1 MEKPGEY
8 DVVHPIWQ
16 RGRDWGIQEERKRI
30 IALLLD
36 DANGYD
42 AMNNAV
48 ECIDEGESLIALIE
62 GQK

>member
-30 IALLLD
+30 LDAIEENIHLFVWFDSDLLRAIIA
-36 DANGYD
+36 
-42 AMNNAV
+42 
-48 ECIDEGESLIALIE
+48 GE
-62 GQK
+62 K